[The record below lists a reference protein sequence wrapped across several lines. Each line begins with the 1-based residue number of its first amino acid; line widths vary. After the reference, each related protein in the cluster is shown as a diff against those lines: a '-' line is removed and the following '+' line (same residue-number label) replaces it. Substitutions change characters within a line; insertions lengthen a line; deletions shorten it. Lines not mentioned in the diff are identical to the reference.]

1 MGITVIVYPY
11 LTIVVFLISF
21 YVVYLLRSYS
31 RAIIDSLRFD
41 AMSRSPVN
49 SFFAASLYSLI
60 TIRAYKREK
69 EMQAKFNALV

>member
-1 MGITVIVYPY
+1 MGITVIIYPY
-11 LTIVVFLISF
+11 LILIVALVTVYS
-21 YVVYLLRSYS
+21 VYLVATYS
-31 RAIIDSLRFD
+31 RGIIDSLRFD

-69 EMQAKFNALV
+69 EMQ